1 MFETITGHER
11 QKNLLEKQIAF
22 RETSHAYLFSG
33 SEGIGKKKLA
43 ESFIAELMKTRS
55 ENPERTA
62 RRVLEHEHPDYRI
75 IPGEDKSIKIAQ
87 IREIL
92 AAVQVKPLEAGYQCV
107 LIDHAE
113 KMTAE
118 AQNALLKTLEEPP
131 EDVIFVLVTAYPDQI
146 LPTVLSR
153 CEKLAFSD
161 LSEEE
166 NQKVIQELGMSSTH
180 ARTPR
185 EAMAFAARP
194 QLDQELDE
202 MAERFDRILAGEVPE
217 IFPFAEEIAR
227 DSEFS
232 RQVLVDLI
240 RRIHQRTLDDPEQAP
255 QNAFVEGCL
264 FELLEKLQ
272 YNINLRLQW
281 EHCLI
286 KLTNH
291 WS

>member
-1 MFETITGHER
+1 MFESITGHER
-11 QKNLLEKQIAF
+11 QKNLLEKQIANG
-22 RETSHAYLFSG
+22 EVSHAYLFSG

-43 ESFIAELMKTRS
+43 EDFLAELMKTRS
-55 ENPERTA
+55 SNPERTA
-62 RRVLEHEHPDYRI
+62 RRVLEHEHPDYHV

-131 EDVIFVLVTAYPDQI
+131 EDVVFVLVTAYPDQI

-153 CEKLAFSD
+153 CEKLTFSD

-166 NQKVIQELGMSSTH
+166 NQKVLSELGLSSTH

-202 MAERFDRILAGEVPE
+202 MAERFDRIVRGDAAEL
-217 IFPFAEEIAR
+217 FPFAEEISK

-232 RQVLVDLI
+232 KQVLVDLI
-240 RRIHQRTLDDPEQAP
+240 RRIHQRTLDHPEQAVES
-255 QNAFVEGCL
+255 AWIEGCL

>member
-11 QKNLLEKQIAF
+11 QKNLLEKQIAS

-92 AAVQVKPLEAGYQCV
+92 SAVQVKPLEAGYQCV

-131 EDVIFVLVTAYPDQI
+131 EDVVFVLITAYPDQI

-166 NQKVIQELGMSSTH
+166 NQKILRELGMSAAH

-202 MAERFDRILAGEVPE
+202 MAKRFDRILAGEVPE

-232 RQVLVDLI
+232 KQVLVDLI
-240 RRIHQRTLDDPEQAP
+240 RRIHQRTLDHPEQAV